1 MDRQGR
7 PGSRAPADT
16 GRRNSALQRVDTL
29 HHPSLSSAHTQSPIH
44 HGFNFWRV
52 RALSIRHEAI
62 HELARQCSHC
72 LARPGN
78 THGSR
83 HGPNRLIFIKRRL
96 HPVPMMQIGW
106 QICTFVSD
114 LMVRTKFT
122 INHLDRA
129 AGCIPCF
136 APSVP
141 RGSYM

>member
-62 HELARQCSHC
+62 RELARQCSHC

-96 HPVPMMQIGW
+96 HLVSMMQIGW
-106 QICTFVSD
+106 QICTFVFRS
-114 LMVRTKFT
+114 
-122 INHLDRA
+122 H
-129 AGCIPCF
+129 
-136 APSVP
+136 
-141 RGSYM
+141 GSYQIHHQSSRPSGWLHSLLCATCK